1 MSAIHKIIISLL
13 IAVALAFFVIA
24 CWTPFASIDDLSKEA
39 TEVDPPVL
47 LSDLTIS
54 LLGSASAI
62 TLGGFLSMSISSA
75 LIVCALLALVFFASD
90 KTRKLSVA
98 CTALF
103 IVFALFSLLLLSAGF
118 NWFDSSVENPYIF
131 YSPSTGFVFML
142 LAIIVAVAALL
153 YFAIYSILKQVFENR
168 SKSPYEEL
176 FELKKLL
183 DQHVISQREFDA
195 KKTEILTG
203 KKMSREEREQ
213 AEKLSAL
220 ERLQKDDIISQEE
233 FEQETK
239 EF

>member
-13 IAVALAFFVIA
+13 IAVSLAFFVIA
-24 CWTPFASIDDLSKEA
+24 CWTPFASIDDLSQEA

-47 LSDLTIS
+47 LYDLTIS

-168 SKSPYEEL
+168 SKSPYE
-176 FELKKLL
+176 
-183 DQHVISQREFDA
+183 
-195 KKTEILTG
+195 
-203 KKMSREEREQ
+203 
-213 AEKLSAL
+213 
-220 ERLQKDDIISQEE
+220 
-233 FEQETK
+233 
-239 EF
+239 